1 MFRKRIA
8 SLVFLWALLVSG
20 CVWFFHKPGVKDYHS
35 YQRLM
40 EYSDRSTKRP
50 DKESKPFATQQQR
63 YHVTKQFFF
72 VKDNERLQWRLK
84 SESSELKFGQQENA
98 VELIEYF
105 KDVSCLCQ
113 EKLVFCS
120 NNGKVISDEQGA
132 LVNTPCKPKQLMRC
146 LNAKQA
152 VYHYKTE
159 QLIADDV
166 QLARYMLPG
175 HQWIDKVHSF
185 PPIMTGQA
193 KRVQLSFS
201 QKDRSF
207 KAQGLQAAF
216 QDWSKAF

>member
-8 SLVFLWALLVSG
+8 SLVLLWTLLVAG
-20 CVWFFHKPGVKDYHS
+20 CIWFFHAPGLKDYHS
-35 YQRLM
+35 YQKLM
-40 EYSDRSTKRP
+40 EYSDRSTKRS
-50 DKESKPFATQQQR
+50 DRESKPFTSQQQR
-63 YHVTKQFFF
+63 YHVTKQVFFM
-72 VKDNERLQWRLK
+72 KDNERLQWRLK
-84 SESSELKFGQQENA
+84 SESSELRFGHQENA
-98 VELIEYF
+98 VELVEYF
-105 KDVSCLCQ
+105 KDVSCVCQ

-120 NNGKVISDEQGA
+120 ENDKIISDVQK
-132 LVNTPCKPKQLMRC
+132 PSYDPKQLMRS

-159 QLIADDV
+159 QLVADDV

-175 HQWIDKVHSF
+175 HQWIDKLHSF
-185 PPIMTGQA
+185 SPLMTGKA

-201 QKDRSF
+201 QNDRSF